1 MVITQMHIVILAVV
15 FVLILFLIAGVL
27 VRSSRQSRL
36 ETEQD
41 FITELLAKRQEM
53 LRCAGLKISA
63 RSYILTIGF
72 LTVLISIIAF
82 LLSENILISIVALAA
97 MLLLPRLAVEYVAGK
112 NSKAFEERYARSLK
126 QLASSLSAGRSILQS
141 VDDVANCK
149 YVNER
154 LRKEYMSMSNSL
166 RLGIPVTKA
175 FQNFADNVESKD
187 AKDVALAIEV
197 QNEIGGHEVE
207 TILEIANNIQERI
220 LLRKEIKTIFS
231 STASMVKIMNFVVP
245 ACMFVFA
252 LTNISYIET
261 YFSSPVMIITFCVLV
276 ALPVLGIYL
285 TNRTMKNIQPKD

>member
-27 VRSSRQSRL
+27 IRSSRQSRL

-41 FITELLAKRQEM
+41 LIAEHLAKRQEM
-53 LRCAGLKISA
+53 LRKAGLKVSA
-63 RSYILTIGF
+63 RTYILAVGS
-72 LTVLISIIAF
+72 LAVLICILSF
-82 LLSENILISIVALAA
+82 LLSGNILISIVAFTA
-97 MLLLPRLAVEYVAGK
+97 MLLLPRLIVEYIAGR

-141 VDDVANCK
+141 VDDVALCK

-166 RLGIPVTKA
+166 KLGIPVTKA
-175 FQNFADNVESKD
+175 FRDFADSVESKD
-187 AKDVALAIEV
+187 ARDVALAIEV
-197 QNEIGGHEVE
+197 QSEIGGHEVE
-207 TILEIANNIQERI
+207 TILEIANNIQDRI
-220 LLRKEIKTIFS
+220 ILRKEIKTIFS

-252 LTNISYIET
+252 LTNTAYIET
-261 YFSSPVMIITFCVLV
+261 YFSSPIMIIIFCVLV
-276 ALPVLGIYL
+276 ALPALGIYL